1 MVRKKIAVAYF
12 SLEIALEKALPT
24 YAGGLGIL
32 AGDILRSAGDINF
45 PMVGVT
51 LLNRRGYLKQRINSD
66 GEQIS
71 APEKSYAFGKLEKT
85 KARTTVIIG
94 QEKVFIQAW
103 RYLLAGE
110 SISTPVYLLDT
121 NCPENSPTNR
131 RLTDRLYDSD
141 KAYRLRQEIVLGRG
155 GVKILKILGYD
166 IKKYHLNEGHGSLA
180 TVELMLSLKNFSSSR
195 QLRSIR
201 EKCVFTV
208 HTPLPGAQDIFA
220 KDFFLSHQLDW
231 PKSLNRLFKEGKI
244 NMTKLGLHCCGYVN
258 AVSRRHQKVSEKMF
272 PGQKID
278 YITNGVNS
286 SLWTNPWLVDI
297 YDACAPGWRKDASV
311 LSMVQVEDLNKIN
324 IAHLQAKR
332 ELIKHIKKITGASWS
347 EEKIIIGFAR
357 RFTPYKRPGLIFQ
370 DISYLKKIA
379 KNFGGLQMVFS
390 GKAHPN
396 DLAGQALIK
405 ELSMISQK
413 LAGVVDIVFLPNY
426 NIDQAK
432 LLVSGSDL
440 WLNTPEPPLEAS
452 GTSGMKAAHN
462 GVPQLSTNDG
472 WWPEGYKRARTGWL
486 IKENSDGTN
495 NLYDLLE
502 KEILPIYY
510 YKKEKWLKIMRSTI
524 SLNAPIFNT
533 GRVLSQYIDKA
544 YRFKIYKRKK

>member
-1 MVRKKIAVAYF
+1 MVRKKTAVAYF
-12 SLEIALEKALPT
+12 SLEIALEKSLPT

-51 LLNRRGYLKQRINSD
+51 LLNRRGYLKQRINIK
-66 GEQIS
+66 GEQVS
-71 APEKSYAFGKLEKT
+71 GPEKSYAFSKLEKT
-85 KARTTVIIG
+85 KARTTVMIG
-94 QEKVFIQAW
+94 QEKVFVQAW
-103 RYLLAGE
+103 RYLLVGE

-121 NCPENSPTNR
+121 DCPENSPANR

-155 GVKILKILGYD
+155 GVKILNILGYD

-180 TVELMLSLKNFSSSR
+180 IVELMLSLKKLSPNK
-195 QLRSIR
+195 QLKSVR
-201 EKCVFTV
+201 EKCIFTV

-220 KDFFLSHQLDW
+220 KDFFLAHQSDW
-231 PKSLNRLFKEGKI
+231 PKSLAGFFKEGKI

-258 AVSRRHQKVSEKMF
+258 AVSKRHQGVSKKMF
-272 PGQKID
+272 PGQKIE

-286 SLWTNPWLVDI
+286 SLWTSPWLASI
-297 YDACAPGWRKDASV
+297 YDACAPGWRRDGSV
-311 LSMVQVEDLNKIN
+311 LSAVKKEDLNKIRG
-324 IAHLQAKR
+324 AHQQAKR
-332 ELIKHIKKITGASWS
+332 ELIRHIKKLTGVSWS

-379 KNFGGLQMVFS
+379 KKFGGLQLVFS

-396 DLAGQALIK
+396 DLAGQSLIK
-405 ELSMISQK
+405 DLAVTTKK
-413 LAGVVDIVFLPNY
+413 LNGIIDIVFLPNY

-462 GVPQLSTNDG
+462 GVPQLSTDDG
-472 WWPEGYKRARTGWL
+472 WWPEGYKRERTGWL
-486 IKENSDGTN
+486 IKENLDGTN
-495 NLYDLLE
+495 NLYELLE
-502 KEILPIYY
+502 NEILPTYY
-510 YKKEKWLKIMRSTI
+510 QEKEKWLKIMRSSI
-524 SLNAPIFNT
+524 SLNAPVFNT
-533 GRVLSQYIDKA
+533 GRVLSQYINKA
-544 YRFKIYKRKK
+544 YHLKIPRGKK